1 VRVHGQHWTPETV
14 FSVHD
19 GTVGVCL
26 WYFLLFCVER
36 CVHVG
41 GKHVIGLGLEQ
52 EIWIQNSVMHTEL
65 HTVCV
70 LPCIYSA
77 DLCFELFAVGVVF
90 YVHPIAGTAVFT
102 IGMVHCALFPI

>member
-1 VRVHGQHWTPETV
+1 
-14 FSVHD
+14 
-19 GTVGVCL
+19 
-26 WYFLLFCVER
+26 
-36 CVHVG
+36 
-41 GKHVIGLGLEQ
+41 
-52 EIWIQNSVMHTEL
+52 MHTEL